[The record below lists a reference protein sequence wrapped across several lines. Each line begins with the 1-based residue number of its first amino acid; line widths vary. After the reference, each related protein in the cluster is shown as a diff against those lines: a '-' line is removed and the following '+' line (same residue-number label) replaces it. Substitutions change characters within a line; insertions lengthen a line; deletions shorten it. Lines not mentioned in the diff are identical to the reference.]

1 MNLHFYRRLNMKYP
15 RIFSDIDINNE
26 NFPPDMADL
35 VLESDGSR
43 CFGVIYKPRGEGP
56 HPTILL
62 LHGFPGSERNFD
74 LAQMFRRAGFN
85 VIVFHY
91 RGSWGSEGDFSFQN
105 VLDDTE
111 RMIEMLLSYECAR
124 DLRIKKDSIILMG
137 HSMGGFSALMNGSKN
152 SSIKYVISIA
162 GYNLG
167 VVAKELSRDRDHYM
181 KTKQMFEECIVP
193 LKGTGVNVLFDEING
208 RKEDW
213 DLNNLSFSGKD
224 RNVLLIAGSRD
235 TVSEPELHHD
245 PLYCKLSSNAHD
257 SLNVQQVILD
267 ATHSFHSKRVSLAEV
282 ILDWLSKRDLVPE

>member
-1 MNLHFYRRLNMKYP
+1 MKYP

-43 CFGVIYKPRGEGP
+43 CFGVIYKPRGQGP

-111 RMIEMLLSYECAR
+111 RMIEMLLSDECAR
-124 DLRIKKDSIILMG
+124 DLRIQKDSIILMG

-235 TVSEPELHHD
+235 IVSEPELHHD

-257 SLNVQQVILD
+257 PLNVQQVILD

>member
-1 MNLHFYRRLNMKYP
+1 MKYP

-43 CFGVIYKPRGEGP
+43 CFGVIYKPRGQGP

-111 RMIEMLLSYECAR
+111 RMIEMLLSDECAR
-124 DLRIKKDSIILMG
+124 DLRIQKDSIILMG

-257 SLNVQQVILD
+257 PLNVQQVILD